1 MARRSVIRICT
12 SCGAEFTGNARQ
24 FQCDACSAAGKKNSS
39 IRMRTCQDCG
49 IEFLGGPRAKRC
61 PACRI
66 RAERERA
73 ARYRKNGYARK
84 LGSTDTCERCGREYT
99 VSNGR
104 QRYCPDCRYDA
115 VMAVDRSQGA
125 AYYTANRD
133 KIAEIRSGKRVSL
146 KRCVICDFNPRSPCG
161 ERLAPPDHVRQR
173 LQFSIHAP
181 RAGSDAC
188 RQNTLPLG

>member
-1 MARRSVIRICT
+1 MVRRSVIRICT

-49 IEFLGGPRAKRC
+49 IEFQGGPRAKRC

-66 RAERERA
+66 KAERERA

-104 QRYCPDCRYDA
+104 QRYCPDCSHDA

-133 KIAEIRSGKRVSL
+133 KIAEIRSEKRISL
-146 KRCVICDFNPRSPCG
+146 KRCVICGGLCPPGTNAVTCG
-161 ERLAPPDHVRQR
+161 KPECVSALRKGYYKNIPPKH
-173 LQFSIHAP
+173 
-181 RAGSDAC
+181 
-188 RQNTLPLG
+188 